1 VTTPSPARAARLRRA
16 RLGAQLLAAPSRP
29 DSADPADPVATVE
42 HLLAVQAQDD
52 RGFRLALRSRHG
64 ARHAAV
70 VDAALA
76 DRRLIVTWALRGT
89 LHLVRPE
96 DAAWLLPLTTPQL
109 ATGNRRRLAEE
120 GVTPRQTV
128 RGIDAVTAALADGP
142 KTRAELRAA
151 LDAARVPSGGQAFV
165 HLMLAATIA
174 GHVARGPVVG
184 RELAWVGVAQWLDD
198 TTAVVG
204 RDEALARLAHRYLQ
218 GHAPARPEDLA
229 KWAGITIGDAR
240 SAFAAL
246 GDSVVPWPD
255 DPVLIAPA
263 ERVDRPLPRLP
274 APRLLGPFDPLLH
287 GWQDRVLFTGD
298 HQGVV
303 TTNGIFRP
311 VALVDGRVVGTWGL
325 ASGTVTIRLLEPVGD
340 LVRNRLVVDAARV
353 LEYLALPPREA
364 VVVGE

>member
-1 VTTPSPARAARLRRA
+1 VTPPSTSGRAARLRRA
-16 RLGAQLLAAPSRP
+16 RLGAQLLAGPSLP
-29 DSADPADPVATVE
+29 DPVATVE

-64 ARHAAV
+64 ARRETD

-96 DAAWLLPLTTPQL
+96 DAAWLSPLTTPQL

-120 GVTPRQTV
+120 GVSPRQTV
-128 RGIDAVTAALADGP
+128 RGIDAVTTALAEGP
-142 KTRAELRAA
+142 KTRAELRAV

-165 HLMLAATIA
+165 HVMLAATIA

-184 RELAWVGVAQWLDD
+184 KELAWVGVAQWLGE
-198 TTAVVG
+198 APVAVG
-204 RDEALARLAHRYLQ
+204 RDQALALLARRYLQ

-240 SAFAAL
+240 AAFAAL
-246 GDSVVPWPD
+246 GGSVVPWPD
-255 DPVLIAPA
+255 DPTLSTPA
-263 ERVDRPLPRLP
+263 ARVGRPLPRLP

-287 GWQDRVLFTGD
+287 GWPDRALFTGD
-298 HQGVV
+298 HQNVV
-303 TTNGIFRP
+303 TTNGVFRP

-325 ASGTVTIRLLEPVGD
+325 AAGTVTIRLLEPVGD
-340 LVRNRLVVDAARV
+340 LARRRLTADAAQV

-364 VVVGE
+364 VVVDG

>member
-1 VTTPSPARAARLRRA
+1 VTTPSPSARAARLRRA
-16 RLGAQLLAAPSRP
+16 RLGAQLLAGPSRP
-29 DSADPADPVATVE
+29 DPADPLATVE

-64 ARHAAV
+64 ARRAAD

-120 GVTPRQTV
+120 GVSPRQTV
-128 RGIDAVTAALADGP
+128 RGIDVVTTALADGP

-174 GHVARGPVVG
+174 GNVARGPVVG
-184 RELAWVGVAQWLDD
+184 RELAWVGVAQWLGD
-198 TTAVVG
+198 TPAVVE

-240 SAFAAL
+240 SAFATL
-246 GDSVVPWPD
+246 GDAVVPWPD
-255 DPVLIAPA
+255 DPTLTTPA
-263 ERVDRPLPRLP
+263 ARVARPIPRLP

-287 GWQDRVLFTGD
+287 GWQDRELFTGE

-311 VALVDGRVVGTWGL
+311 VALVEGRVVGTWGL
-325 ASGTVTIRLLEPVGD
+325 AAGTVTIRLLEPVGD
-340 LVRNRLVVDAARV
+340 LVRDRLVVDAARV

-364 VVVGE
+364 VVVGG